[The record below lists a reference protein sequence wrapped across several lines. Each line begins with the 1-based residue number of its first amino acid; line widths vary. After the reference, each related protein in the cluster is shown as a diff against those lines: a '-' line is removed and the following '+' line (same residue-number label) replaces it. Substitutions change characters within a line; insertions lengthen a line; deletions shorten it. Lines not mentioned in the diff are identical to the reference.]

1 MQGRMESMVDFRETV
16 QGQIRDQ
23 IQGQVHRLVGF
34 GDGAVDLTRPPGDDG
49 LFGPGSAAWVVHG
62 DFTAMMAGGVAALLL
77 QMLHPG
83 ALAGVWDHSNFRR
96 DMLGR
101 LRRTAQFISGT
112 TYGATTTAE
121 GLIAKVRTIH
131 DRVAGT
137 LPDGTPYSAND
148 ADLLTWVHVAEVAS
162 FLAAHRRYRDPA
174 YPAAEQDRYLRE
186 YAVVAEKLGATGVPK
201 TRAEV
206 DAYFTAVRPHLR
218 SDHRTREVAR
228 ALLRQQP
235 ASLAMAPAQ
244 KLLMEGGIDLLPDW
258 AARMHGLERPLL
270 GRPAVR
276 AGMAGVGSVLR
287 WALRNGSAKTA
298 ASQG

>member
-1 MQGRMESMVDFRETV
+1 MADIRET
-16 QGQIRDQ
+16 
-23 IQGQVHRLVGF
+23 IQQQVHRLVGF

-49 LFGPGSAAWVVHG
+49 LFGPQSASWVVHG

-112 TYGATTTAE
+112 TYGSTATAE
-121 GLIAKVRTIH
+121 ALIAKVRGIH

-148 ADLLTWVHVAEVAS
+148 ADLLTWVHAAEVAS

-174 YPAAEQDRYLRE
+174 FPAAEQDRYLRE
-186 YAVVAEKLGATGVPK
+186 YAVVAERLGATGVPAS
-201 TRAEV
+201 RAEL
-206 DAYFTAVRPHLR
+206 DRYFTAVRPHLR
-218 SDHRTREVAR
+218 ADHRTREVAR

-244 KLLMEGGIDLLPDW
+244 TLLMEGGIDLLPDW
-258 AARMHGLERPLL
+258 AARMHGLERPLV

-287 WALRNGSAKTA
+287 WALRDGSAKRAT
-298 ASQG
+298 SQG

>member
-1 MQGRMESMVDFRETV
+1 MTDL
-16 QGQIRDQ
+16 RDT
-23 IQGQVHRLVGF
+23 IQTEVHRLVGF

-112 TYGATTTAE
+112 TYGATATAE
-121 GLIAKVRTIH
+121 ALIARVRTIH
-131 DRVAGT
+131 DSVAGT

-148 ADLLTWVHVAEVAS
+148 PDLLTWVHVAEVAS
-162 FLAAHRRYRDPA
+162 FLAGHRRYRDPA
-174 YPAAEQDRYLRE
+174 YPAAERDRYLGE
-186 YAVVAEKLGATGVPK
+186 YAIVAEKLGATGVPR
-201 TRAEV
+201 TEAEV
-206 DAYFTAVRPHLR
+206 AAYFARVRPQLR
-218 SDHRTREVAR
+218 ADHRTREVAR

-244 KLLMEGGIDLLPDW
+244 ALLMQGGIDLLPDW
-258 AARMHGLERPLL
+258 AAGMHGFATLPMR
-270 GRPAVR
+270 RPAVR

-287 WALRNGSAKTA
+287 WALRDGSATRAKR
-298 ASQG
+298 QG

>member
-1 MQGRMESMVDFRETV
+1 MADL
-16 QGQIRDQ
+16 RDT
-23 IQGQVHRLVGF
+23 IQTQVHQLVGF

-62 DFTAMMAGGVAALLL
+62 DFTAMMTGGVAALLL

-112 TYGATTTAE
+112 TYGSTATAE
-121 GLIAKVRTIH
+121 TLIAKVRRIH

-148 ADLLTWVHVAEVAS
+148 PDLLTWVHVAEVAS
-162 FLAAHRRYRDPA
+162 FLAAYRRYRDPA
-174 YPAAEQDRYLRE
+174 FPATEQDRYLAE
-186 YAVVAEKLGATGVPK
+186 YAIVAEKLGATGVPR
-201 TRAEV
+201 TRAAL
-206 DAYFTAVRPHLR
+206 DAYLSAIRPQLR
-218 SDHRTREVAR
+218 VDHRTREVSR
-228 ALLRQQP
+228 ALLRQHP

-244 KLLMEGGIDLLPDW
+244 TVLMEGGIDLLPDW
-258 AARMHGLERPLL
+258 AARMHGLGRPPI

-276 AGMAGVGSVLR
+276 AGVAGIGSVLR
-287 WALRNGSAKTA
+287 WALRDGSAKRATTQ
-298 ASQG
+298 S